1 MKFNSNNQIRLLITF
16 QHIVKNIIQFL
27 VQFHNQVHKKKL
39 NANVHI
45 LRGKLHA
52 FSSFLS
58 RLFAAWKWRH
68 LPVLEA
74 ALSSLTIVKG
84 GLTISLTAS
93 FFENGSKPALAK
105 SCDPTIFGQGGLD
118 TSTQWSHPSR
128 FTVGTFRSATMA
140 TYPPFNLYNEKVCFP
155 SIDFLS
161 PANLD
166 LKDIIQY
173 LVSVVTCLHVIWVET
188 LFQKKLFFR
197 TREIIIK
204 LEIKTFGLGSRTWD
218 VCS

>member
-27 VQFHNQVHKKKL
+27 VQFHNQVHKKKS

-45 LRGKLHA
+45 LRGKLYA

-93 FFENGSKPALAK
+93 LFENGAKPTLTK
-105 SCDPTIFGQGGLD
+105 SCDPTIFGQGGLA
-118 TSTQWSHPSR
+118 STQWSHPKGYSPR
-128 FTVGTFRSATMA
+128 HLFCIFFLDCWFKRKRYTV
-140 TYPPFNLYNEKVCFP
+140 
-155 SIDFLS
+155 
-161 PANLD
+161 
-166 LKDIIQY
+166 
-173 LVSVVTCLHVIWVET
+173 W
-188 LFQKKLFFR
+188 
-197 TREIIIK
+197 
-204 LEIKTFGLGSRTWD
+204 W
-218 VCS
+218 